1 MGEVYRARDQ
11 LLDREV
17 ALKVLAVEADATR
30 LAASLRR
37 EALILAR
44 LEHPGIVPVHDAG
57 TLTDGRA
64 FYVMRLVRGERLDQV
79 ARRATTLG
87 ELLRIF
93 LPLCDAVGFAHA
105 RGVIHRDLKPGNVMV
120 GPFGEVLV
128 LDWGIAKAGW
138 ADEEGAVLGTP
149 GFMAPE
155 QAGNAE
161 QADQR
166 ADVFGL
172 GAILRELLVAAPGP
186 ARRPLQAIVSRA
198 TAARPEDRYATTVA
212 LAEDVRRWLDGEA
225 VSAYQETVLDKAGR
239 FYRRYQGAILL
250 VLAYLVM
257 RAVILLWRGV

>member
-11 LLDREV
+11 VLGREV
-17 ALKVLAVEADATR
+17 ALKVLAVEADAAR

-64 FYVMRLVRGERLDQV
+64 FYVMRLVRGERLDHV

-93 LPLCDAVGFAHA
+93 LQLCDAVGFAHA
-105 RGVIHRDLKPGNVMV
+105 QGVIHRDLKPGNVMV

-138 ADEEGAVLGTP
+138 AEDDGAVLGTP

-155 QAGNAE
+155 QAGSAG

-172 GAILRELLVAAPGP
+172 GAILRELLVAVPDPAP
-186 ARRPLQAIVSRA
+186 RPLQAVVNRA
-198 TAARPEDRYATTVA
+198 TASRPEDRYATA
-212 LAEDVRRWLDGEA
+212 MGLAEDVRRWLDGEA
-225 VSAYQETVLDKAGR
+225 VSAFRETVLDQAGR

-257 RAVILLWRGV
+257 RAMILLWRGV